1 MQYAEDD
8 VLPPLRQIS
17 DEVSVETA
25 ALARVPPL
33 VPEDDSSIET
43 LIMALAGTNQ
53 TFTVSYGTE
62 AGVFREAGIP
72 AVVCGPGDIMQAHRP
87 NEFITIE
94 QMEACT
100 DSCAGSW
107 ITLPSPDRARPM
119 TVRARPEPPRRSA
132 AAPPG
137 RDEARCHGP
146 VYKRSFRIC

>member
-1 MQYAEDD
+1 VGPISGGTALNIIPRHCSFVWEYRPLPDAEENEIFERFMQYVEDD

-17 DEVSVETA
+17 KEVSIETA

-100 DSCAGSW
+100 DFLRRVLDHVA
-107 ITLPSPDRARPM
+107 
-119 TVRARPEPPRRSA
+119 EP
-132 AAPPG
+132 
-137 RDEARCHGP
+137 
-146 VYKRSFRIC
+146 